1 MRKISL
7 VLPFAVLFLLVSF
20 MFTDLRAEESSVENY
35 FPMKLNSGY
44 YYNFV
49 QGPPDFVGKLFKYQK
64 CVKRE
69 IDGGELAGTFH
80 NAMYAGRARIDGIE
94 IYSVRGNEVF
104 LNYVKS
110 PLADYLFTLRP
121 VALKIPKKGMKEK
134 WDASDER
141 DKGKSK
147 AICTSEY
154 VPTLKTA
161 LDAFENVIKVTK
173 TTSFTNP
180 SFHPLTEVEYY
191 AKGIGMIRHEM
202 GGGKDK
208 AVIDLVKVEDN

>member
-1 MRKISL
+1 MKKIVLILTWAL
-7 VLPFAVLFLLVSF
+7 VLATFIFAN
-20 MFTDLRAEESSVENY
+20 LRAEENSVEDY

-69 IDGGELAGTFH
+69 IEGGELAGTFH
-80 NAMYAGRARIDGIE
+80 STMYMGSVRTYGIE

-110 PLADYLFTLRP
+110 LVADYLFILRP
-121 VALKIPKKGMKEK
+121 VVLKIPKKGMKEK

-141 DKGKSK
+141 EKGEAKT
-147 AICTSEY
+147 IRTSEY

-161 LDAFENVIKVTK
+161 LGSFQNVIKVTE
-173 TTSFTNP
+173 TISFINSSLRPMTKIQ
-180 SFHPLTEVEYY
+180 YY
-191 AKGIGMIRHEM
+191 AKDVGLIRDEM

>member
-1 MRKISL
+1 MYGGKFCRG
-7 VLPFAVLFLLVSF
+7 LL
-20 MFTDLRAEESSVENY
+20 
-35 FPMKLNSGY
+35 PMKLNSGY

-49 QGPPDFVGKLFKYQK
+49 QGAPDFVGKLFKYQK

-69 IDGGELAGTFH
+69 MEGGELAGTFH
-80 NAMYAGRARIDGIE
+80 STMYMGSVRTYGIE

-110 PLADYLFTLRP
+110 LVADYLFILRP
-121 VALKIPKKGMKEK
+121 VVLKIPKKGMKEK

-141 DKGKSK
+141 EKGEAKT
-147 AICTSEY
+147 IRTSEY

-161 LDAFENVIKVTK
+161 LGSFQNVIKVTGSI
-173 TTSFTNP
+173 SFVNSSLRPMTKIQ
-180 SFHPLTEVEYY
+180 YY
-191 AKGIGMIRHEM
+191 AKDVGLIRDEM

-208 AVIDLVKVEDN
+208 AVIDIVKVENN